1 MQNLYFLAIAL
12 LAHTRG
18 VLGGPCDIYTSAGT
32 PCVGA
37 FSLLRAMY
45 SSYNGPIYTVR
56 RATDNTTFP
65 VGLLKPG
72 GYANSSAQD
81 AFCAGTSCEVWHIID
96 QSPYG
101 NDLAPAPPGGSA
113 RHVDHGVNAS
123 ALPVTLPDGSRAYGA
138 YFESGL
144 NQGYRIDISNM
155 VAKGN
160 EAETIYMV
168 TSGLPQHYNDKCCF
182 DWGNAEANN
191 LDTGEGSME
200 TVYFGSYNSSSKGW
214 CGGAGS
220 TGPWVM
226 SDMESGESAR
236 LLFLSSLLSSLPA
249 LLLLIP
255 SFLFPPS
262 PFFYP

>member
-1 MQNLYFLAIAL
+1 MQALYFLAVAVV
-12 LAHTRG
+12 A

-45 SSYNGPIYTVR
+45 SSYNGPLYTVR

-81 AFCAGTSCEVWHIID
+81 TFCAGTSCEVWHIID

-144 NQGYRIDISNM
+144 NEGYRRDITNM
-155 VAKGN
+155 VAIGN

-168 TSGLPQHYNDKCCF
+168 TSGLPEYYNDKCCF

-200 TVYFGSYNSSSKGW
+200 AVYFGSYNSSAKGW
-214 CGGAGS
+214 CGG
-220 TGPWVM
+220 TGDGPFVM
-226 SDMESGESAR
+226 ADLESGE
-236 LLFLSSLLSSLPA
+236 LLFLLLF
-249 LLLLIP
+249 P
-255 SFLFPPS
+255 SFPPS
-262 PFFYP
+262 LFLLLPFPPLPSFPLFYF